1 MKLSLKKTTLVAA
14 VLMSL
19 CLLRTLFSEVIYDFL
34 LEGHP
39 IRISLFGDMMWC
51 VSAMAIAL
59 FFWGLWKVRFSKFR
73 GINKS
78 TFDLHLKEC

>member
-39 IRISLFGDMMWC
+39 IRTSLFGDMMFC